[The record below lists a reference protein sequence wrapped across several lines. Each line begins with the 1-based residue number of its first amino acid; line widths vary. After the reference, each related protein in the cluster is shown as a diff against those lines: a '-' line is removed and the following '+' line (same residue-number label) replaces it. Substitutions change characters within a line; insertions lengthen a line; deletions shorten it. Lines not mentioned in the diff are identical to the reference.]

1 MQRSLKRKLIA
12 GVAAL
17 SVVAF
22 AGGAYAATQSSTP
35 NTRQAFLNDVAK
47 RLGVTPQQLTAAL
60 NGATIDQLQAA
71 VKAGRLTQ
79 AQADALK
86 QRLQRGGAAAPIPF
100 GFGFGRQF
108 ARPGGPGG
116 FGGPGGRG
124 GFGGPGGPGLFRGHL
139 GPVGDL
145 KAAATYLG
153 LSAEELFQQLAGG
166 KSLAQIATAKGKT
179 AKGLEQAMTSAM
191 QTRLDRLVANKVIT
205 AAQAKDILS
214 RFSARLSRVVNQKGM
229 PFPMHPGLR
238 FRNGIPPKPGTPPNV
253 PIPPAYAPAPG
264 ALAPT
269 A

>member
-1 MQRSLKRKLIA
+1 MQRSLKRKLVV

-79 AQADALK
+79 AQANALK

-108 ARPGGPGG
+108 APPGGP
-116 FGGPGGRG
+116 G

-139 GPVGDL
+139 GPMGDL
-145 KAAATYLG
+145 QAAASYLG

-214 RFSARLSRVVNQKGM
+214 RFSARLSQVVNQKGM
-229 PFPMHPGLR
+229 PIPMHPGLR
-238 FRNGIPPKPGTPPNV
+238 FRNGLPPKPGTPPNV